1 MYNETRDLVDTTV
14 RVKITK
20 DFAMP
25 RNILV
30 AAVQM
35 NCQPGE
41 VENNLAHAET
51 MITRAVKQGAALVL
65 LPELMP
71 SGYMATEEIWN
82 SAESINGRSVKW
94 LMSTAKRFGI
104 YLGFS
109 FLEAEGEDFYNSFV
123 LSSPEGKLIGRV
135 RKNPPASIEAYFY
148 KAGSD
153 PHAIET
159 EIGRIGVAI
168 CYENLIYD
176 QMCFLY
182 GENVDLVLSPAAAGR
197 PKPFIPGDVKRFENM
212 LINGRAVFAETL
224 GVPVV
229 MANRVGTL
237 ETDLPG
243 NLPYL
248 KSSFPGLSSIV
259 DYDGAVKAELGDEEG
274 IIVADVHLEHNDER
288 KSKPRRYGKMWGIP
302 TPWYAFIWPLTQK
315 WGEKSYATN
324 TRRKERALLV
334 SRSEESVTL

>member
-1 MYNETRDLVDTTV
+1 
-14 RVKITK
+14 
-20 DFAMP
+20 MP
-25 RNILV
+25 RKILV

-51 MITRAVKQGAALVL
+51 MITRAAKQGAALVL

-94 LMSTAKRFGI
+94 LLSTAKRFGI

-123 LSSPEGKLIGRV
+123 LASPEGKLIGRV

-153 PHAIET
+153 PHVIET
-159 EIGRIGVAI
+159 GIGRIGVGI
-168 CYENLIYD
+168 CYENLLYD

-197 PKPFIPGDVKRFENM
+197 LKPFIPGDVKRFENM
-212 LINGRAVFAETL
+212 LINGRAVFAKTL

-229 MANRVGTL
+229 MANRVGPL

-259 DYDGAVKAELGDEEG
+259 DYDGTVKAELGDEEG
-274 IIVADVHLEHNDER
+274 IIVADVHLGHNDKR
-288 KSKPRRYGKMWGIP
+288 KNKPRRYGKIWGIP
-302 TPWYAFIWPLTQK
+302 TPWYAFVWPLTQK

-324 TRRKERALLV
+324 TRIKEHALSV
-334 SRSEESVTL
+334 CRSEESVAP

>member
-1 MYNETRDLVDTTV
+1 MPK
-14 RVKITK
+14 KI
-20 DFAMP
+20 
-25 RNILV
+25 RV

-35 NCQPGE
+35 NCQHGE
-41 VENNLAHAET
+41 VTHNLAHAET
-51 MITRAVKQGAALVL
+51 MVASAAQQGATLVL

-71 SGYMATEEIWN
+71 SGYIATEEIWN
-82 SAESINGRSVKW
+82 SAEAINGRSVKW
-94 LMSTAKRFGI
+94 LLSTAKRFGI

-123 LSSPEGKLIGRV
+123 FASPEGKLIGRV

-153 PHAIET
+153 PHVIET
-159 EIGRIGVAI
+159 EIGRIGVGI
-168 CYENLIYD
+168 CYEILLYD

-197 PKPFIPGDVKRFENM
+197 PKPFIPGDVKRFEKM
-212 LINGRAVFAETL
+212 LINGRAIFAKTL
-224 GVPVV
+224 GVPVI
-229 MANRVGTL
+229 MANRVGPL

-248 KSSFPGLSSIV
+248 KSSFPGLSSVV
-259 DYDGAVKAELGDEEG
+259 DYDGTVKMELGDEEG
-274 IIVADVHLEHNDER
+274 IIVADVHLGHSVER
-288 KSKPRRYGKMWGIP
+288 KNKPRRYGKIWGIP
-302 TPWYAFIWPLTQK
+302 VPWYAFIWPLTQK

-324 TRRKERALLV
+324 IRRKERALSI
-334 SRSEESVTL
+334 SRSAESVAP

>member
-1 MYNETRDLVDTTV
+1 MPN
-14 RVKITK
+14 KI
-20 DFAMP
+20 
-25 RNILV
+25 RV

-35 NCQPGE
+35 NCTPGD
-41 VENNLAHAET
+41 VAHNLAHAET
-51 MITRAVKQGAALVL
+51 MVASAAQQGAVLVL

-71 SGYMATEEIWN
+71 SGYMATEEIWS

-94 LMSTAKRFGI
+94 ALSTAKRFGI
-104 YLGFS
+104 HLGFS
-109 FLEAEGEDFYNSFV
+109 FLEVEGEEFYNSFV
-123 LSSPEGKLIGRV
+123 LANPEGKLIGRV

-153 PHAIET
+153 PHVIET
-159 EIGRIGVAI
+159 EIGRIGVGI
-168 CYENLIYD
+168 CYENLLYD

-197 PKPFIPGDVKRFENM
+197 PKPFIPGDVSRFEKM
-212 LINGRAVFAETL
+212 LINGRAIFAKTL

-229 MANRVGTL
+229 MANRVGPL

-243 NLPYL
+243 SLPYL

-259 DYDGAVKAELGDEEG
+259 DYDGTVKAELGDEEG
-274 IIVADVHLEHNDER
+274 IIVADIHPGHSVER
-288 KSKPRRYGKMWGIP
+288 KNKPRRYKKIWGIP
-302 TPWYAFIWPLTQK
+302 VPWYAFIWPLTQK

-324 TRRKERALLV
+324 IRRKERALSINRGV
-334 SRSEESVTL
+334 

>member
-1 MYNETRDLVDTTV
+1 
-14 RVKITK
+14 
-20 DFAMP
+20 MP
-25 RNILV
+25 RKIRV

-35 NCQPGE
+35 NCRPGE
-41 VENNLAHAET
+41 VAQNLAHAEA
-51 MITRAVKQGAALVL
+51 MVSNAAEQGAALVL

-71 SGYMATEEIWN
+71 SGYMATEEIWG
-82 SAESINGRSVKW
+82 SAETINGRSVMW
-94 LMSTAKRFGI
+94 LLSTAKRFGV

-123 LSSPEGKLIGRV
+123 LASPEGKLVGRV

-153 PHAIET
+153 RHVIET
-159 EIGRIGVAI
+159 ELGRIGVGI
-168 CYENLIYD
+168 CYENLLYD

-197 PKPFIPGDVKRFENM
+197 PKPFIPGDIKRFEQM
-212 LINGRAVFAETL
+212 LVNGRAVFAKTL

-229 MANRVGTL
+229 VANRVGPL

-259 DYDGAVKAELGDEEG
+259 DCDGAVKAELSDEEG
-274 IIVADVHLEHNDER
+274 IIIADVHLGHNAER
-288 KSKPRRYGKMWGIP
+288 KSTPRRYGKMWGIP
-302 TPWYAFIWPLTQK
+302 TPWYAFVWPLTQK
-315 WGEKSYATN
+315 WGEKSYASN
-324 TRRKERALLV
+324 IRRKERAL
-334 SRSEESVTL
+334 SISSAMESVAP

>member
-1 MYNETRDLVDTTV
+1 MI
-14 RVKITK
+14 KGS
-20 DFAMP
+20 AMP
-25 RNILV
+25 RKIRV
-30 AAVQM
+30 ASVQM

-41 VENNLAHAET
+41 VANNLAHAET
-51 MITRAVKQGAALVL
+51 MIASATEQGAVLVL

-82 SAESINGRSVKW
+82 WAEPINGRSVEW
-94 LMSTAKRFGI
+94 LLGTAKRFGI

-109 FLEAEGEDFYNSFV
+109 LLEAEGEDFYNSFV
-123 LSSPEGKLIGRV
+123 LANPEGKLIGRV

-153 PHAIET
+153 RHIIET
-159 EIGRIGVAI
+159 ELGRIGVSI
-168 CYENLIYD
+168 CYENLLYD

-182 GENVDLVLSPAAAGR
+182 DHNVDLVLSPAAAGR
-197 PKPFIPGDVKRFENM
+197 PKPIIPGDVKRFEKM
-212 LINGRAVFAETL
+212 LINGRSIFAKTL

-229 MANRVGTL
+229 MANRVGPL

-259 DYDGAVKAELGDEEG
+259 DYDGVVKAALGNEEG
-274 IIVADVHLEHNDER
+274 IIVADVHLGHSDER
-288 KSKPRRYGKMWGIP
+288 KSKPRRYGKMWSIP

-324 TRRKERALLV
+324 IRRKERALSV
-334 SRSEESVTL
+334 SRGKESVAP

>member
-1 MYNETRDLVDTTV
+1 MPK
-14 RVKITK
+14 KI
-20 DFAMP
+20 
-25 RNILV
+25 RV

-35 NCQPGE
+35 NCRPGE
-41 VENNLAHAET
+41 VAHNLAHAEA
-51 MITRAVKQGAALVL
+51 MIASATQQGATLVL

-94 LMSTAKRFGI
+94 LLSTAKRFGI

-123 LSSPEGKLIGRV
+123 LASPEGNLIGRV

-153 PHAIET
+153 PHVIET
-159 EIGRIGVAI
+159 EIGRIGVGI
-168 CYENLIYD
+168 CYENLLYD
-176 QMCFLY
+176 QMCFLH

-212 LINGRAVFAETL
+212 LINGRAIFARTL

-229 MANRVGTL
+229 VANRVGPL

-248 KSSFPGLSSIV
+248 KSSFPGLSSVV
-259 DYDGAVKAELGDEEG
+259 DYDGTVKAELGDEEG
-274 IIVADVHLEHNDER
+274 IIVADVHLGLSVER
-288 KSKPRRYGKMWGIP
+288 KNKPRRYGKIWGIP
-302 TPWYAFIWPLTQK
+302 VPWYAFIWPLTQK

-324 TRRKERALLV
+324 IRRKERALSV
-334 SRSEESVTL
+334 SRSAESVAP

>member
-1 MYNETRDLVDTTV
+1 
-14 RVKITK
+14 
-20 DFAMP
+20 MP
-25 RNILV
+25 RKLLV

-41 VENNLAHAET
+41 VANNLAHAET
-51 MITRAVKQGAALVL
+51 MITSAAKQGAALVL

-82 SAESINGRSVKW
+82 WAESINGRSVKW
-94 LMSTAKRFGI
+94 LLSTAKRLGI

-123 LSSPEGKLIGRV
+123 LASPEGKLIGRV

-153 PHAIET
+153 PHVIET
-159 EIGRIGVAI
+159 EIGRIGVGI
-168 CYENLIYD
+168 CYENLLYD
-176 QMCFLY
+176 QMCFLH

-212 LINGRAVFAETL
+212 LINGRAIFAKTL

-229 MANRVGTL
+229 MANRVGPL

-243 NLPYL
+243 SLPHL

-259 DYDGAVKAELGDEEG
+259 DYDGTVKAELGDEEG
-274 IIVADVHLEHNDER
+274 IIVANVHLGHNAER
-288 KSKPRRYGKMWGIP
+288 KSKPTRYGKMWSISV
-302 TPWYAFIWPLTQK
+302 PWYAFIWPLTQK
-315 WGEKSYATN
+315 WGGKSYATN
-324 TRRKERALLV
+324 IRRKERALSV
-334 SRSEESVTL
+334 SRSAESVTP